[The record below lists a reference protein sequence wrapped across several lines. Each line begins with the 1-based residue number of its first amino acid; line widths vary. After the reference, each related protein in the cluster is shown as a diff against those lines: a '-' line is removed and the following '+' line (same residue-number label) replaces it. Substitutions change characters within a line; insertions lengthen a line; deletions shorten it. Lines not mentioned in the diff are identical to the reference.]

1 MSWLAS
7 HQPCLIHFQ
16 TVALA
21 GPRRNPASATTG
33 PWCRKPGEKNALAM
47 QGGARRSKD
56 STSDERNAAR
66 SRTETANQS
75 SAHVTVDATAKP
87 PAPMALSLRR
97 GPPLESKSWSR
108 VWGSEGSELEG
119 LPFRRF
125 SGASGPMASYT
136 RCDSCASSPC
146 RVRDPPKNVAE

>member
-1 MSWLAS
+1 MSRLAS

-21 GPRRNPASATTG
+21 GPRRNSASATTG
-33 PWCRKPGEKNALAM
+33 PWCRKPGKKTHWQCKEG
-47 QGGARRSKD
+47 QG
-56 STSDERNAAR
+56 E
-66 SRTETANQS
+66 
-75 SAHVTVDATAKP
+75 AHVTVDATAKP